1 MVSIAAFQAVDPG
14 SIPDRR
20 KFYFKL
26 FFLQVTAYFFFI
38 SKLFHR
44 LGKCRN
50 MSYNF
55 YFKIF
60 LKASF
65 LFLSIREFG
74 IPEDKKLE
82 IQNLLIKLSY
92 SEKAGN
98 RQAAVWALGEMKV
111 HREDAYL
118 TVVRRLVDTDKGTR
132 EEAKKVLKT
141 LTGITRED
149 ERYLFIFSF

>member
-1 MVSIAAFQAVDPG
+1 
-14 SIPDRR
+14 
-20 KFYFKL
+20 
-26 FFLQVTAYFFFI
+26 
-38 SKLFHR
+38 
-44 LGKCRN
+44 

-98 RQAAVWALGEMKV
+98 RQAAVWALGEMKA
-111 HREDAYL
+111 HRKDAYL